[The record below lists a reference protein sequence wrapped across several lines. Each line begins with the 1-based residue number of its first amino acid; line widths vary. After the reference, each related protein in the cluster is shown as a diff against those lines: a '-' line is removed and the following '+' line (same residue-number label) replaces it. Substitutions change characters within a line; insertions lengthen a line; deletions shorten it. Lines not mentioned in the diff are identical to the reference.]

1 MTEFY
6 TVSFFG
12 HREVNDYFG
21 IEVQTENIIRALL
34 SSDRYLAFQVGRNGE
49 FDLLV
54 SSIIHR
60 IKKEGYDDNIV
71 HILVLPYDTA
81 EYRNNRE
88 IFDKYYDEVEICEK
102 SCTAHY
108 KSAIQIRNKAMV
120 DRSDLVVFY
129 LEYKSGG
136 AYQTYKYAV
145 KQKKKI
151 ILINEEDGA

>member
-1 MTEFY
+1 M
-6 TVSFFG
+6 
-12 HREVNDYFG
+12 
-21 IEVQTENIIRALL
+21 
-34 SSDRYLAFQVGRNGE
+34 
-49 FDLLV
+49 
-54 SSIIHR
+54 
-60 IKKEGYDDNIV
+60 

-88 IFDKYYDEVEICEK
+88 IFDNYYDEVEICEK
-102 SCTAHY
+102 TCTAHY

-151 ILINEEDGA
+151 ILINKEDNA